1 MATYPLTEDA
11 SFVRLAEKL
20 ARPIRSSKSQSSR
33 LLHEGSFRQLISLEK
48 SRSKRSGKPRM
59 LMLFNVSKASQEVAK
74 GEPLAKIASA
84 ISASTRETDILGW
97 YESGSTL
104 GLMFTEIGSSVNS
117 SLIADKVTQALRE
130 SLTDAQFAGVL
141 SEVHLIE
148 RHLVQAVRR
157 TPSASAVPQPRS
169 HLRST
174 WARSVNFEPIMQASA
189 AASCRK

>member
-59 LMLFNVSKASQEVAK
+59 LMLFNVSKASQEVA
-74 GEPLAKIASA
+74 
-84 ISASTRETDILGW
+84 ILGW